1 MLEITINNDKK
12 VYQITQIL
20 HNLKNI
26 SSELNL
32 LCDENGLYAQGM
44 DSSHVCLFELNI
56 KPGWFDTYNCSQEC
70 VMGIHCEM
78 LFKIIS
84 CIKEGQHIDM
94 KHDPVNSASKLTI
107 NLLGN
112 SYDKSFE
119 LSLIDIDSEMVELP
133 DKEYTADIRFVSKDY
148 AELINQLSIFGNK
161 LNIVCNDDIV
171 LNSENEFG
179 KVDIIVKENDIIE
192 YMMEEDSEIDCCYSI
207 KYINM
212 ITKFANVNKEIGI
225 HISNTFPIK
234 FMYNLDDWKDEDNDD
249 NTTHSISKNY
259 IGFYLAP
266 LEEDD

>member
-119 LSLIDIDSEMVELP
+119 LSLIDIESDMVELP
-133 DKEYTADIRFVSKDY
+133 EKEYTADIKFVSKDY
-148 AELINQLSIFGNK
+148 AELVNQLSIFGDRLK
-161 LNIVCNDDIV
+161 IKCDDEIV
-171 LNSENEFG
+171 LNSENERL
-179 KVDIIVKENDIIE
+179 V
-192 YMMEEDSEIDCCYSI
+192 
-207 KYINM
+207 
-212 ITKFANVNKEIGI
+212 
-225 HISNTFPIK
+225 
-234 FMYNLDDWKDEDNDD
+234 L
-249 NTTHSISKNY
+249 TTCWPFRRRGTRHHVWHSIYNYDYKILKSKQRDRNSY
-259 IGFYLAP
+259 IKWISYKNGV
-266 LEEDD
+266 